1 MKHVFLITG
10 PPGIGKTTL
19 LLETVNL
26 LKKRGIKV
34 GGMLSHEVRENG
46 NRVGFEIVDLGSGK
60 RGWLA
65 RVNQQTGPQIGKYRV
80 NLRDLENVGAEAIA
94 AAVNKCEIVAID
106 EIGPMELFSQKFR
119 NAVKNALQSSMTT
132 IAVVH
137 WKAKDELIDCAKGM
151 KGAEIFV
158 VTSENR
164 NRLCQQLAAKACN
177 E

>member
-1 MKHVFLITG
+1 MKHVLLVTG
-10 PPGIGKTTL
+10 PPGIGKTTV

-26 LKKRGIKV
+26 LRKRGFMV

-46 NRVGFEIVDLGSGK
+46 NRVGFEIVDLGSEK

-65 RVNQQTGPQIGKYRV
+65 HVNQRTGPQVGKYRV
-80 NLRDLENVGAEAIA
+80 NMKDLEDVGAEAIA
-94 AAVNKCEIVAID
+94 TAASKCEIVVID
-106 EIGPMELFSQKFR
+106 ELGPMELFSQKFR
-119 NAVKNALQSSMTT
+119 NAVKNALQSSLTN

-137 WKAKDELIDCAKGM
+137 WKAKDKLIDYAKGM
-151 KGAEIFV
+151 ESVEIFV

-164 NRLCQQLAAKACN
+164 DKLSQQLAAKACN

>member
-1 MKHVFLITG
+1 MKHVFLVTG

-26 LKKRGIKV
+26 LKKRGFKV

-46 NRVGFEIVDLGSGK
+46 NRIGFEIVDLGSEK
-60 RGWLA
+60 RGCLA
-65 RVNQQTGPQIGKYRV
+65 HVNQQTGPQVGKYRV
-80 NLRDLENVGAEAIA
+80 NMKDLENIGAEAIA
-94 AAVNKCEIVAID
+94 AAVSKCEIVAID

-119 NAVKNALQSSMTT
+119 SAVKNALQSSRTT

-137 WKAKDELIDCAKGM
+137 WKAKDRLIDYARGM
-151 KGAEIFV
+151 ESAEIFI

-164 NRLCQQLAAKACN
+164 DKLGQQLAAKACN